1 MTLRLHYAVR
11 SDVGHVRD
19 GNEDS
24 AYAGSRLVAVADG
37 MGGHAAG
44 EVASSV
50 AITALAPLDDD
61 AAGNDLLDAL
71 ADALEDANAQLRAL
85 TEDNSALDGMGTTVT
100 ALLSA
105 GGRLAVAHVGDSRLY
120 LLRDGEL
127 TQVTHDHT
135 FVQDLVDTGRITAEQ
150 ASSHPQRALLTRALD
165 GREAVRADLS
175 VREARRGDRYLLC
188 TDGLSGV
195 VSEETITDALQLAEP
210 QAAAD
215 RLVELALKGGGP
227 DNITVVVA
235 DVVEESAV
243 HSDAPVVAG
252 AVAEKGTVTGAAP
265 IGDLAEAASP
275 SAAGRARRWAQAVS
289 PRRTK
294 PAEPVEESAAPR
306 RRRLLRP
313 RILIGTLLAL
323 IVVGGVCFGGWS
335 YLRSQWYVGVDNGQV
350 TIFRGI
356 KSSALGVSLH
366 RVHAR
371 YMSVDSVP
379 DFERERLMDGIPASS
394 ENSAQHIV
402 NQLSTEQASTP
413 GPTGPPST
421 GATPT
426 PSGSRAGPSPTA
438 SPTTSPTAP
447 PTSRVTP

>member
-71 ADALEDANAQLRAL
+71 AAALEDANEQLRAL
-85 TEDNSALDGMGTTVT
+85 TADNNALDGMGTTVT

-150 ASSHPQRALLTRALD
+150 ATTHPQRALLTRALD
-165 GREAVRADLS
+165 GRETVRADLS

-210 QAAAD
+210 QTAAD

-243 HSDAPVVAG
+243 HPDAPVVAG
-252 AVAEKGTVTGAAP
+252 AVAEKGTVAGAAP
-265 IGDLAEAASP
+265 VGDLAEAASP

-289 PRRTK
+289 PRRAR
-294 PAEPVEESAAPR
+294 PAEPVAEESAAPR
-306 RRRLLRP
+306 RRRLFRP
-313 RILIGTLLAL
+313 RLLIGTLIVLLVLAG
-323 IVVGGVCFGGWS
+323 IGFGGWS

-366 RVHAR
+366 RAHGR
-371 YMSVDSVP
+371 YMPVDSVP
-379 DFERERLMDGIPASS
+379 DFERERLMDGIHASS
-394 ENSAQHIV
+394 ESSARRIFD
-402 NQLSTEQASTP
+402 QLSTEQTSAP
-413 GPTGPPST
+413 GPTSIPSP
-421 GATPT
+421 GATPR
-426 PSGSRAGPSPTA
+426 PSPSRAGPSPT
-438 SPTTSPTAP
+438 P
-447 PTSRVTP
+447 RVTP

>member
-71 ADALEDANAQLRAL
+71 AAALEDANDQLRAM
-85 TEDNSALDGMGTTVT
+85 TEDNNALDGMGTTVT

-135 FVQDLVDTGRITAEQ
+135 LVQDLVDAGRITAEQ

-195 VSEETITDALQLAEP
+195 VSEQTITDALQLTEP

-252 AVAEKGTVTGAAP
+252 AVAEKGTVSGAAP
-265 IGDLAEAASP
+265 VGDLVDDEAP

-289 PRRTK
+289 PRRAR
-294 PAEPVEESAAPR
+294 PEPVAEESAAPR
-306 RRRLLRP
+306 RRRFLRP
-313 RILIGTLLAL
+313 SFVIGTLLAL
-323 IVVGGVCFGGWS
+323 IVFAGIGVGGWS
-335 YLRSQWYVGVDNGQV
+335 YLRTQWYVGVDNGQV
-350 TIFRGI
+350 AIFRGI

-371 YMSVDSVP
+371 YMPVDKVAEY
-379 DFERERLMDGIPASS
+379 ERERLMDGIPASS
-394 ENSAQHIV
+394 ESAARQIV
-402 NQLSTEQASTP
+402 DQLSTEQNSTSGPSSTPSSVPTTRPSASPTGSRASPTP
-413 GPTGPPST
+413 GPTP
-421 GATPT
+421 
-426 PSGSRAGPSPTA
+426 
-438 SPTTSPTAP
+438 
-447 PTSRVTP
+447 

>member
-71 ADALEDANAQLRAL
+71 AAALEDANDQLRAL
-85 TEDNSALDGMGTTVT
+85 TEDNNALDGMGTTVT

-195 VSEETITDALQLAEP
+195 VSEETITDALQLTEP
-210 QAAAD
+210 QTAAD

-243 HSDAPVVAG
+243 HPDAPVVAG
-252 AVAEKGTVTGAAP
+252 AVAEKGTVAGAAP
-265 IGDLAEAASP
+265 IGDLAEAAAP

-289 PRRTK
+289 PRR
-294 PAEPVEESAAPR
+294 ARPVEPDTEESTAPR
-306 RRRLLRP
+306 RRRLVRP
-313 RILIGTLLAL
+313 RLLIGTLIAL
-323 IVVGGVCFGGWS
+323 IVLAGIGFGGWS
-335 YLRSQWYVGVDNGQV
+335 YLRSQWYVGVDKGQV

-366 RVHAR
+366 RVHGH

-394 ENSAQHIV
+394 ESSARHII
-402 NQLSTEQASTP
+402 NQLSTEQTSTP
-413 GPTGPPST
+413 APSKTPSPGVTPRPSPTT
-421 GATPT
+421 
-426 PSGSRAGPSPTA
+426 SGSRASPSPT
-438 SPTTSPTAP
+438 P
-447 PTSRVTP
+447 RVTP